1 MKSNFAEFDLK
12 SQIGLEVNIT
22 PPGEWVLANLG
33 IDLAAPDF
41 RELPPCKR
49 AQYRA
54 VKNWLTRYKPKSDAS
69 NLKKVKGY
77 LETFHHLCEL
87 KDWGKA
93 SKIIEINLDIPNN
106 IELHNLLITWGYY
119 REVIDL
125 YSRFLGNLDP
135 ASDAV
140 CFLGLGKGYHYLE
153 NYDQAIYYYEESL
166 SRMLKI
172 GYNLGV
178 GKVLGSMANT
188 YLAIREY
195 DLAISCY
202 EKCWVISRETN
213 NQESI
218 GLTLGNLGNIYFA
231 LEKYDT
237 AIDYAEQHFIIAEKI
252 GNLQGIGIAL
262 TNWGNALFKLGHHL
276 EAHKKFLRA
285 YEIFIQIGDR
295 RSEALIF
302 YNLASFQADLGNLFL
317 AIESCNLALSIATEL
332 GIPLAKECQ
341 ELKEQ
346 LLSKHNL

>member
-1 MKSNFAEFDLK
+1 MKK
-12 SQIGLEVNIT
+12 SDKFTMQNNPLPSGEVILES
-22 PPGEWVLANLG
+22 LG
-33 IDLAAPDF
+33 INPHNLPAQFPT
-41 RELPPCKR
+41 REQRL
-49 AQYRA
+49 QYRA
-54 VKNWLTRYKPKSDAS
+54 VVQWLTDDKPKSDAS
-69 NLKKVKGY
+69 NLEKVRGY
-77 LETFHHLCEL
+77 LEAFYHLCEVE
-87 KDWGKA
+87 DWKRA
-93 SKIIEINLDIPNN
+93 SKILEINLDIPNN
-106 IELHNLLITWGYY
+106 TELHNPLITWGYY

-125 YSRFLGNLDP
+125 YSRLLGNLDP

-140 CFLGLGKGYHYLE
+140 CFFGLGQVYHYLGS
-153 NYDQAIYYYEESL
+153 YDEAISYYKESL

-172 GYNLGV
+172 GHSLGV

-202 EKCWVISRETN
+202 EKCLVISIETN

-231 LEKYDT
+231 LEKYET

-276 EAHKKFLRA
+276 EADQNFLRA
-285 YEIFIQIGDR
+285 SEIFKQIGDR
-295 RSEALIF
+295 RSEALSL
-302 YNLASFQADLGNLFL
+302 YNLATSFQADLGNLPL
-317 AIESCNLALSIATEL
+317 AIKYCDRALSIATEL

-341 ELKEQ
+341 ELKEK
-346 LLSKHNL
+346 LLLDRA